1 MVKLIGRGYIFL
13 KGIATEENL
22 KIAEK
27 FLSKAE
33 NAGNKI
39 LEKVD
44 ELNEE
49 IVENTDKL
57 CEVLEVDLLNTDS
70 LKEIF
75 NNYGAKDFQSV
86 ALLKGEYDKKR
97 DKRVYFIQKLDSD
110 KKPVTEN
117 EILCLY
123 VNNIDSAIQQ
133 WFGIKEMVIINK

>member
-1 MVKLIGRGYIFL
+1 MVKLLGRGFIFF
-13 KGIATEENL
+13 KSVATEENL

-33 NAGNKI
+33 KVGKQISEKLDQFNEVIAG
-39 LEKVD
+39 
-44 ELNEE
+44 
-49 IVENTDKL
+49 NTDKL
-57 CEVLEVDLLNTDS
+57 CEVLAVDLLNMDS
-70 LKEIF
+70 LKEILE
-75 NNYGAKDFQSV
+75 NYGAKDFQSV
-86 ALLKGEYDKKR
+86 VLLKGEYDKKK

-133 WFGIKEMVIINK
+133 SFGDKEMVIINK

>member
-1 MVKLIGRGYIFL
+1 MVKLLGRGFVFFKSIV
-13 KGIATEENL
+13 TEENL

-33 NAGNKI
+33 KAGKEI

-44 ELNEE
+44 ELNEA

-57 CEVLEVDLLNTDS
+57 CEVLVVDLLNMDS

-75 NNYGAKDFQSV
+75 ENYGANDFQSV
-86 ALLKGEYDKKR
+86 ALLKGEYDKKK

-133 WFGIKEMVIINK
+133 WFGDKEMVIISK